1 MKTIDNDIKFGNI
14 KRAYLLYGEERYL
27 LRQYKEKLKRAIV
40 DESDS
45 MNFSSFEGENLNEKE
60 IIDLAE
66 TLPFFA
72 DRRLIMIEG
81 SGLFKKGGEDLATY
95 LPESPETTY
104 FLFVEEEVDKRS
116 KMYKA
121 LGKVGSAIEFV
132 QQTDETL
139 MKWITSRIKKEGKNI
154 SQNAYQL
161 FVEKTGADM
170 ENIDK
175 ELEKLLCYTLERD
188 TITLEDVEAVTTE
201 QIQNKIFEM
210 VEAIVNKNQK
220 KALDLYYDLL
230 ALKEPPMRIMFLIT
244 SQFQNLMIVK
254 AMTVKGYPPKEIA
267 SKIGKQEWLVK
278 KYQAQCRNYQVS
290 DLKKIV
296 QKGVEFEESVK
307 TGQMNDQMAVELFMH

>member
-1 MKTIDNDIKFGNI
+1 MKSLNEDLKTGQLN
-14 KRAYLLYGEERYL
+14 RVYLLYGEEDYL
-27 LRQYKEKLKRAIV
+27 KKQYRDKLRSAMLPLDDTMNYAYYEGKGVNVKEV
-40 DESDS
+40 
-45 MNFSSFEGENLNEKE
+45 
-60 IIDLAE
+60 IDLAE

-72 DRRLIMIEG
+72 ERRLIVIEN
-81 SGLFKKGGEDLATY
+81 SGLFKSSNDFSDYVKEL
-95 LPESPETTY
+95 PETTY
-104 FLFVEEEVDKRS
+104 LLFVEEEVDKRS

-121 LGKVGSAIEFV
+121 LGKVGSAVEFV

-267 SKIGKQEWLVK
+267 SKIGKQE
-278 KYQAQCRNYQVS
+278 
-290 DLKKIV
+290 
-296 QKGVEFEESVK
+296 
-307 TGQMNDQMAVELFMH
+307 